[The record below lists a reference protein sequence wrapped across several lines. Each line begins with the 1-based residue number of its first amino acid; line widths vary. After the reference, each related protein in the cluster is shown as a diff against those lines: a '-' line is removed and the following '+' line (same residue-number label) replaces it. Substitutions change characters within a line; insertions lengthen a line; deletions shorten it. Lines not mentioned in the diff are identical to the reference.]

1 MSQDKLKPFL
11 LLLTL
16 LLKIVS
22 RYMYIYRIAWV
33 YRDMYCELHVL
44 SHPYVN
50 AFFPVSRQIA
60 NRIRTTVQDMGN
72 SCVKLVQN
80 VCNNLGDPNAM
91 HACPDL
97 QHHVSSVRVNVSS
110 VLVALQSGSRGTQ
123 ACINAA
129 RAVRGIIAD
138 LDTTIMFA
146 TVGALCTQG
155 DDNFASHK

>member
-50 AFFPVSRQIA
+50 AFFSRVSI
-60 NRIRTTVQDMGN
+60 D
-72 SCVKLVQN
+72 CE
-80 VCNNLGDPNAM
+80 PY
-91 HACPDL
+91 P
-97 QHHVSSVRVNVSS
+97 HHS
-110 VLVALQSGSRGTQ
+110 AGHG
-123 ACINAA
+123 
-129 RAVRGIIAD
+129 
-138 LDTTIMFA
+138 
-146 TVGALCTQG
+146 
-155 DDNFASHK
+155 